1 MGGAAAG
8 AAGAVEVNLLAR
20 FRASAPQRAV
30 QTERSSAQLD
40 AVARERLAG
49 SARAVAGAAA
59 AAAAAAADLGAG
71 PWPPAPPF
79 SVAAPATG
87 RQLRQRLRRPGCARS
102 RTPWAHTHA
111 AVEFSAC
118 APVGVWCDRG
128 AGGNETGGIN
138 AHRRA
143 WRHSIVLC
151 RVLPRRSALYR
162 AGETVLYAAA
172 PVHCRRLQCKSAR
185 QDKRLCVDERPLMS
199 CTRCTHGYEHA
210 APANEAAAAAS
221 SLFD

>member
-1 MGGAAAG
+1 VGGAAAG

-162 AGETVLYAAA
+162 AGETV
-172 PVHCRRLQCKSAR
+172 PSGSQFTVGVCKAR
-185 QDKRLCVDERPLMS
+185 QDKSGTKAGARAGVL
-199 CTRCTHGYEHA
+199 T
-210 APANEAAAAAS
+210 
-221 SLFD
+221 